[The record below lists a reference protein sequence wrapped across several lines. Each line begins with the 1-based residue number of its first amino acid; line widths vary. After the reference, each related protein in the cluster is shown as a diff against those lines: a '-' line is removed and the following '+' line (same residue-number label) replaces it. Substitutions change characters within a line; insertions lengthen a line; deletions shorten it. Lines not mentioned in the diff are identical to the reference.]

1 VSPPATCSC
10 SAGPCPLYAEISA
23 QDFLPNKKITE
34 EIMTNPLQSD
44 HQAEAASAAVNRR
57 NLLRGAAAIAATAVT
72 VKAASAAT
80 VTPFGET
87 GVPTR
92 STERL
97 PLGPLSGSRYPDS
110 HLESLKKPKVSFG
123 PSGFP
128 AFAGTMA
135 VERVATGFRW
145 AEGPVYFPAGRYV
158 LFSDIPNNR
167 IMRFSEDDGHVSVFR
182 QPSMNSNGNTIDRE
196 GRLITCEHSG
206 RRVTRTELDG
216 SITIIADKYNGK
228 KLNSPNDAV
237 VASDGSI
244 WFTDPVYGIGG
255 NYEGI
260 KAAPEQEKH
269 NVYRADPKSGDVKVV
284 VDDFVEPN
292 GITFSPDEK
301 KLYVIDTGFTDGPD
315 NPSHIRVFDVDVG
328 AGKVSNGKV
337 FAEMPK
343 PSITDGMRSDS
354 DGRIW
359 CSVGWGDPN
368 EDGVRCYAPDGDLLG
383 KIHIPETVANL
394 CFGGTYRNRLY
405 ICGSTSLYAVY
416 TSVQGAMKP

>member
-1 VSPPATCSC
+1 
-10 SAGPCPLYAEISA
+10 
-23 QDFLPNKKITE
+23 
-34 EIMTNPLQSD
+34 MTNPANLPGQPVN
-44 HQAEAASAAVNRR
+44 QRSAGLDRR
-57 NLLRGAAAIAATAVT
+57 NLLRGATALAATAVT
-72 VKAASAAT
+72 MKTASAAS
-80 VTPFGET
+80 VAPLGQT
-87 GVPTR
+87 GAPTL
-92 STERL
+92 STDPL
-97 PLGPLSGSRYPDS
+97 PLGPLPGSRYPDS
-110 HLESLKKPKVSFG
+110 HLESAKPKLSFG
-123 PSGFP
+123 PSDFP

-145 AEGPVYFPAGRYV
+145 AEGPVYFAAGRYV

-167 IMRFSEDDGHVSVFR
+167 IMRFSEDDGHLSVYR

-206 RRVTRTELDG
+206 RRVTRTELNG

-228 KLNSPNDAV
+228 KLNSPNDVV

-244 WFTDPVYGIGG
+244 WFVDPAYGIGG
-255 NYEGI
+255 YYEGI
-260 KAAPEQEKH
+260 KAEPEQEKK
-269 NVYRADPKSGDVKVV
+269 NVYRVDPKSGDIKVV

-315 NPSHIRVFDVDVG
+315 NPSHIRVFDVDIG
-328 AGKVSNGKV
+328 SGKVSNGKV

-343 PSITDGMRSDS
+343 PSITDGMRCDTA
-354 DGRIW
+354 GRVW
-359 CSVGWGDPN
+359 CSAGWGDPK
-368 EDGVRCYAPDGDLLG
+368 EDGVRCYTPDGDLLG

-394 CFGGTYRNRLY
+394 CFGGQQRNRLY

-416 TSVQGAMKP
+416 TGVQGAMKP

>member
-1 VSPPATCSC
+1 MPDC
-10 SAGPCPLYAEISA
+10 GHMISS
-23 QDFLPNKKITE
+23 QQKTWE
-34 EIMTNPLQSD
+34 EIMTTPLTFPEHPDKGGSGGFD
-44 HQAEAASAAVNRR
+44 RR
-57 NLLRGAAAIAATAVT
+57 TLIKGAAATAAPAVT
-72 VKAASAAT
+72 MKAASAAT

-92 STERL
+92 STEKL
-97 PLGPLSGSRYPDS
+97 PLGPLPGSRYPDS

-123 PSGFP
+123 PTGFP

-145 AEGPVYFPAGRYV
+145 AEGPVYFAAGRYV
-158 LFSDIPNNR
+158 LLSDIPNNR
-167 IMRFSEDDGHVSVFR
+167 IMRFSEDDGHVSVYR

-244 WFTDPVYGIGG
+244 WFTDPAYGIGG
-255 NYEGI
+255 FYEGL
-260 KAAPEQEKH
+260 KAEPEQEKH
-269 NVYRADPKSGDVKVV
+269 NVYRVDPKSGDVKVV

-328 AGKVSNGKV
+328 SGKVSNGMV
-337 FAEMPK
+337 FAEIPK
-343 PSITDGMRSDS
+343 TSIPGGMRCDTT
-354 DGRIW
+354 GRVW
-359 CSVGWGDPN
+359 CSVGCGDPN
-368 EDGVRCYAPDGDLLG
+368 EDGVRCYTADGDLLG
-383 KIHIPETVANL
+383 KIHIRETVANL
-394 CFGGTYRNRLY
+394 CFGGQQRNRLY

-416 TSVQGAMKP
+416 TSAQGALKP

>member
-1 VSPPATCSC
+1 MPDCGQMVSFQKTHREETMTS
-10 SAGPCPLYAEISA
+10 PLT
-23 QDFLPNKKITE
+23 FLNK
-34 EIMTNPLQSD
+34 QSLD
-44 HQAEAASAAVNRR
+44 RR
-57 NLLRGAAAIAATAVT
+57 NLIRGPGACAPTPATAT
-72 VKAASAAT
+72 AASAAT
-80 VTPFGET
+80 VAPSGQL
-87 GVPTR
+87 GAPTQ
-92 STERL
+92 STDPL

-110 HLESLKKPKVSFG
+110 HLESAHPKLSFG
-123 PSGFP
+123 PAGFP

-135 VERVATGFRW
+135 VERVATGTRW

-167 IMRFSEDDGHVSVFR
+167 IMRFSEDDGHLSVYR

-255 NYEGI
+255 YYEGV
-260 KAAPEQEKH
+260 KAEAEQEKH
-269 NVYRADPKSGDVKVV
+269 NVYRVDPKSGDVKVV

-292 GITFSPDEK
+292 GIALSPDEK

-315 NPSHIRVFDVDVG
+315 NPSHIRVFDLNVE
-328 AGKVSNGKV
+328 AGKVGNNKV
-337 FAEMPK
+337 FADMPK
-343 PSITDGMRSDS
+343 PSITDGLRCDTE
-354 DGRIW
+354 GRVW
-359 CSVGWGDPN
+359 CSVGWGDPK
-368 EDGVRCYAPDGDLLG
+368 EDGVRSYTKDGDVLG

-394 CFGGTYRNRLY
+394 CFGGQQRNRLY

-416 TSVQGAMKP
+416 TSAQGAMKP

>member
-1 VSPPATCSC
+1 
-10 SAGPCPLYAEISA
+10 
-23 QDFLPNKKITE
+23 
-34 EIMTNPLQSD
+34 MTNPANLPGQPVN
-44 HQAEAASAAVNRR
+44 QRSAGLDRR
-57 NLLRGAAAIAATAVT
+57 NLLHGATALAATAVT
-72 VKAASAAT
+72 MKTASAAS
-80 VTPFGET
+80 VAPLGQT
-87 GVPTR
+87 GAPTF
-92 STERL
+92 STDPL
-97 PLGPLSGSRYPDS
+97 PLGPLPGSRYPDS
-110 HLESLKKPKVSFG
+110 HLESAKPKLSFG
-123 PSGFP
+123 PSDFP

-145 AEGPVYFPAGRYV
+145 AEGPVYFAAGRYV

-167 IMRFSEDDGHVSVFR
+167 IMRFSEDDGHLSVYR

-228 KLNSPNDAV
+228 KLNSPNDVV

-244 WFTDPVYGIGG
+244 WFVDPAYGIGG
-255 NYEGI
+255 YYEGI
-260 KAAPEQEKH
+260 KAEPEQEKK
-269 NVYRADPKSGDVKVV
+269 NVYRVDPKSGDIKVV

-315 NPSHIRVFDVDVG
+315 NPSHIRVFDVDIG
-328 AGKVSNGKV
+328 SGKVSNGKV

-343 PSITDGMRSDS
+343 PSITDGMRCDTA
-354 DGRIW
+354 GRVW
-359 CSVGWGDPN
+359 CSAGWGDPK
-368 EDGVRCYAPDGDLLG
+368 EDGVRCYTPDGDLLG

-394 CFGGTYRNRLY
+394 CFGGQQRNRLY

-416 TSVQGAMKP
+416 TGVQGAMKP

>member
-1 VSPPATCSC
+1 
-10 SAGPCPLYAEISA
+10 
-23 QDFLPNKKITE
+23 
-34 EIMTNPLQSD
+34 MTNPANLPGQPVN
-44 HQAEAASAAVNRR
+44 QRSAGLDRR
-57 NLLRGAAAIAATAVT
+57 NLLRGATALAATAVT
-72 VKAASAAT
+72 MKTASAAS
-80 VTPFGET
+80 VAPLGQT
-87 GVPTR
+87 GAPTL
-92 STERL
+92 STDPL
-97 PLGPLSGSRYPDS
+97 PLGPLPGSRYPDS
-110 HLESLKKPKVSFG
+110 HLESAKPKLSFG
-123 PSGFP
+123 PSDFP

-145 AEGPVYFPAGRYV
+145 AEGPVYFAAGRYV

-167 IMRFSEDDGHVSVFR
+167 IMRFSEDDGHLSVYR

-228 KLNSPNDAV
+228 KLNSPNDVV

-244 WFTDPVYGIGG
+244 WFVDPAYGIGG
-255 NYEGI
+255 YYEGI
-260 KAAPEQEKH
+260 KAEPEQEKK
-269 NVYRADPKSGDVKVV
+269 NVYRVDPKSGDIKVV

-315 NPSHIRVFDVDVG
+315 NPSHIRVFDVDIG
-328 AGKVSNGKV
+328 SGKVSNGKV

-343 PSITDGMRSDS
+343 PSITDGMRCDTA
-354 DGRIW
+354 GRVW
-359 CSVGWGDPN
+359 CSAGWGDPK
-368 EDGVRCYAPDGDLLG
+368 EDGVRCYTPDGDLLG

-394 CFGGTYRNRLY
+394 CFGGQQRNRLY

-416 TSVQGAMKP
+416 TGVQGAMKP

>member
-1 VSPPATCSC
+1 M
-10 SAGPCPLYAEISA
+10 SA
-23 QDFLPNKKITE
+23 QDFLPNNKIRE
-34 EIMTNPLQSD
+34 EIMTNPIQSD

-260 KAAPEQEKH
+260 KATPEQEKH
-269 NVYRADPKSGDVKVV
+269 NVYRVDPKSGDVKVV

-301 KLYVIDTGFTDGPD
+301 KLYVMDTGFTDGPD

-328 AGKVSNGKV
+328 AGKASNGKV
-337 FAEMPK
+337 FAEIPK

-416 TSVQGAMKP
+416 TSVQGATEP

>member
-1 VSPPATCSC
+1 MPDC
-10 SAGPCPLYAEISA
+10 GPIFSFQQKTWEETMTTSLT
-23 QDFLPNKKITE
+23 FPN
-34 EIMTNPLQSD
+34 PQ
-44 HQAEAASAAVNRR
+44 HQGGGFNRRKMLTGAAALAASA
-57 NLLRGAAAIAATAVT
+57 VT
-72 VKAASAAT
+72 MKAASAAS
-80 VTPFGET
+80 VAPLGQT
-87 GVPTR
+87 GAPTL
-92 STERL
+92 STEPL
-97 PLGPLSGSRYPDS
+97 PLGPLPGSRYPDS
-110 HLESLKKPKVSFG
+110 HLESAKPKLSFG
-123 PSGFP
+123 PSDFP

-145 AEGPVYFPAGRYV
+145 AEGPVYFAAGRYV

-167 IMRFSEDDGHVSVFR
+167 IMRFSEDDGHLSVYR

-255 NYEGI
+255 YYEGI
-260 KAAPEQEKH
+260 KAEPEQEKH
-269 NVYRADPKSGDVKVV
+269 NVYRVDPKSGDVKVV

-292 GITFSPDEK
+292 GLAFSPDEK

-315 NPSHIRVFDVDVG
+315 NPSHIRVFDVDVA

-343 PSITDGMRSDS
+343 PSITDGVRTDTE
-354 DGRIW
+354 GRVW
-359 CSVGWGDPN
+359 CSVGWGDAN
-368 EDGVRCYAPDGDLLG
+368 EDGVRCYTPGGDLLG

-394 CFGGTYRNRLY
+394 CFGGMQRNRLY

>member
-1 VSPPATCSC
+1 MPDCGLRFPPT
-10 SAGPCPLYAEISA
+10 
-23 QDFLPNKKITE
+23 KKIWE
-34 EIMTNPLQSD
+34 EIMTNLSNLPD
-44 HQAEAASAAVNRR
+44 PQAQARGFDRR
-57 NLLRGAAAIAATAVT
+57 NLIKGAAALAATAVT
-72 VKAASAAT
+72 MKAASAAS
-80 VTPFGET
+80 VTPFGQT
-87 GVPTR
+87 GAPTR
-92 STERL
+92 STGPL
-97 PLGPLSGSRYPDS
+97 PLGPLPGSRYPDS
-110 HLESLKKPKVSFG
+110 HLESAKPKLSFG
-123 PSGFP
+123 PNGFP

-145 AEGPVYFPAGRYV
+145 AEGPVYFPAGRYA

-167 IMRFSEDDGHVSVFR
+167 IMRFSEDDGHVSVYR

-255 NYEGI
+255 YYEGI
-260 KAAPEQEKH
+260 KAEPEQEKH
-269 NVYRADPKSGDVKVV
+269 NVYRVDPKSGDVKVV

-292 GITFSPDEK
+292 GISLSPDEK
-301 KLYVIDTGFTDGPD
+301 KLYVLDTGFTDGPD
-315 NPSHIRVFDVDVG
+315 NPSHIRVFDLDVG
-328 AGKVSNGKV
+328 AGKVSNSKV

-343 PSITDGMRSDS
+343 PSITDGVRCDT
-354 DGRIW
+354 DGRVW

-368 EDGVRCYAPDGDLLG
+368 EDGVRCYTPDGDLLG

-394 CFGGTYRNRLY
+394 CFGGQQRNRLY